1 MILKKV
7 TLHNYG
13 LFQGDHAIE
22 FAQPSIQR
30 VTLVGGLNGSGKT
43 TIFEAIQICLFGAQS
58 NLHKESSSSG
68 SKSYNQFLLSKINR
82 DVVPGEG
89 SAVELVI
96 NLSDD
101 VDIADD
107 LVVNRSWKKTSSGI
121 KEILEVYK
129 NGIIDTDLS
138 ENWIEFISAIISPA
152 LSKLFLFDGEKI
164 LKYAEPNETSAL
176 LVRGIQTL
184 VGADLINSLEED
196 INLLKKNIVKDAN
209 PNLEAELVDTETEI
223 KESRQSI
230 AKTTKKITK
239 LSEKLGYDQEKFE
252 KIEIEFQAKG
262 LKSLEKIEVIE
273 KNILN
278 KTIEFATLQ
287 SQQHDIVADTLP
299 LAMAE
304 KQIKTI
310 AKKSAESF
318 KVANQEL
325 RIESWKERD
334 QFILNNIKN
343 DSSIDIKSLKK
354 LLADKIKEEQTII
367 NETEDNSFI
376 STLLELDVI
385 DDDVKK
391 QLKIYKQNKKKIEK
405 ISLELESLE
414 KSRLRA
420 PDTSPQSVLFKQRDE
435 MLQSISSTE
444 TSLADEKSILEN
456 QNNALFR
463 LENKYKKQFDE
474 KVDDLQASSKQ
485 KNQLQRIKR
494 TEKILAEYKL
504 QITKRS
510 IKSFE
515 VVIAQKFKYLL
526 RKDSLISSISIDD
539 KNFSIEAI
547 NSKDQKIPLNDLSA
561 GERQLLAI
569 SILWA
574 LSEISKSNVPVI
586 IDTPLG
592 RLDSKHRKQLI
603 TKYFPEAG
611 AQTVILS
618 TDEEIIGEYHQ
629 SLKPYIG
636 QEYLCEENDNNE
648 SGKIVKGYFHGH

>member
-1 MILKKV
+1 LILKQV
-7 TLHNYG
+7 SLHNYG
-13 LFQGDHAIE
+13 LFQGEHAIK

-82 DVVPGEG
+82 DVTPGEG

-101 VDIADD
+101 VDITDD
-107 LVVNRSWKKTSSGI
+107 LVVTRSWKKTSGGI

-196 INLLKKNIVKDAN
+196 ISLLKKNIVKDAN
-209 PNLEAELVDTETEI
+209 PDLEAELADTENEI
-223 KESRQSI
+223 KESRQNI
-230 AKTTKKITK
+230 AKITKKITK
-239 LSEKLGYDQEKFE
+239 LSEKLESDKEKFE

-262 LKSLEKIEVIE
+262 LKSLEKIEIIE
-273 KNILN
+273 KNILKKN
-278 KTIEFATLQ
+278 IELATLK

-299 LAMAE
+299 LAMAS

-310 AKKSAESF
+310 TKKSAESF

-334 QFILNNIKN
+334 EFILKNIKSE
-343 DSSIDIKSLKK
+343 SSIDIKSFKK
-354 LLADKIKEEQTII
+354 LLADNIKEEQESIQTTGE
-367 NETEDNSFI
+367 NNFI
-376 STLLELDVI
+376 STLLELDAIDEEVI
-385 DDDVKK
+385 K
-391 QLKIYKQNKKKIEK
+391 QLKTYKQNKKKIEK

-420 PDTSPQSVLFKQRDE
+420 PDTSPQSKLFKQRDE
-435 MLQSISSTE
+435 MLQSISSTN
-444 TSLADEKSILEN
+444 TSLTEEKTVLEN
-456 QNNALFR
+456 QNNVLLK
-463 LENKYKKQFDE
+463 LENKYKRQFDE

-485 KNQLQRIKR
+485 KNQLQRIKL

-515 VVIAQKFKYLL
+515 EVIAQKFKYLL

-539 KNFSIEAI
+539 KSFSIEAL
-547 NSKDQKIPLNDLSA
+547 NSKNQKIPLNDLSA

-636 QEYLCEENDNNE
+636 QEYLCEENKNNE
-648 SGKIVKGYFHGH
+648 SGKIVKGYF

>member
-1 MILKKV
+1 
-7 TLHNYG
+7 
-13 LFQGDHAIE
+13 
-22 FAQPSIQR
+22 
-30 VTLVGGLNGSGKT
+30 
-43 TIFEAIQICLFGAQS
+43 
-58 NLHKESSSSG
+58 
-68 SKSYNQFLLSKINR
+68 
-82 DVVPGEG
+82 
-89 SAVELVI
+89 
-96 NLSDD
+96 
-101 VDIADD
+101 
-107 LVVNRSWKKTSSGI
+107 
-121 KEILEVYK
+121 
-129 NGIIDTDLS
+129 
-138 ENWIEFISAIISPA
+138 
-152 LSKLFLFDGEKI
+152 
-164 LKYAEPNETSAL
+164 
-176 LVRGIQTL
+176 
-184 VGADLINSLEED
+184 
-196 INLLKKNIVKDAN
+196 
-209 PNLEAELVDTETEI
+209 
-223 KESRQSI
+223 
-230 AKTTKKITK
+230 
-239 LSEKLGYDQEKFE
+239 
-252 KIEIEFQAKG
+252 
-262 LKSLEKIEVIE
+262 
-273 KNILN
+273 
-278 KTIEFATLQ
+278 
-287 SQQHDIVADTLP
+287 
-299 LAMAE
+299 
-304 KQIKTI
+304 
-310 AKKSAESF
+310 
-318 KVANQEL
+318 
-325 RIESWKERD
+325 
-334 QFILNNIKN
+334 
-343 DSSIDIKSLKK
+343 
-354 LLADKIKEEQTII
+354 
-367 NETEDNSFI
+367 
-376 STLLELDVI
+376 
-385 DDDVKK
+385 
-391 QLKIYKQNKKKIEK
+391 
-405 ISLELESLE
+405 
-414 KSRLRA
+414 
-420 PDTSPQSVLFKQRDE
+420 

-444 TSLADEKSILEN
+444 TSLADEKSMLEN

>member
-1 MILKKV
+1 LILKQV
-7 TLHNYG
+7 SLHNYG
-13 LFQGDHAIE
+13 LFQGEHAIK

-82 DVVPGEG
+82 DVTPGEG

-101 VDIADD
+101 VDITDD
-107 LVVNRSWKKTSSGI
+107 LVVTRSWKKTSGGI

-196 INLLKKNIVKDAN
+196 ISLLKKNIVKDAN
-209 PNLEAELVDTETEI
+209 PDLEAELADTENEI
-223 KESRQSI
+223 KESRQNI
-230 AKTTKKITK
+230 AKITKKITK
-239 LSEKLGYDQEKFE
+239 LSEKLESDKEKFE

-262 LKSLEKIEVIE
+262 LKSLEKIEIIE
-273 KNILN
+273 KNILKKN
-278 KTIEFATLQ
+278 IELATLK

-299 LAMAE
+299 LAMAS

-310 AKKSAESF
+310 TKKSAESF

-334 QFILNNIKN
+334 EFILKNIKSE
-343 DSSIDIKSLKK
+343 SSIDIKSFKK
-354 LLADKIKEEQTII
+354 LLADNIKEEQESIQTTGE
-367 NETEDNSFI
+367 NNFI
-376 STLLELDVI
+376 STLLELDAIDEEVI
-385 DDDVKK
+385 K
-391 QLKIYKQNKKKIEK
+391 QLKTYKQNKKKIEK

-420 PDTSPQSVLFKQRDE
+420 PDTSPQSKLFKQRDE

-444 TSLADEKSILEN
+444 TSLTEEKTVLEN
-456 QNNALFR
+456 QNNVLLK
-463 LENKYKKQFDE
+463 LENKYKRQFDE

-485 KNQLQRIKR
+485 KNQLQRIKL

-515 VVIAQKFKYLL
+515 EVIAQKFKYLL

-539 KNFSIEAI
+539 KSFSIEAL
-547 NSKDQKIPLNDLSA
+547 NSKNQKIPLNDLSA

-636 QEYLCEENDNNE
+636 QEYLCEENKNNE
-648 SGKIVKGYFHGH
+648 SGKIVKGYF

>member
-1 MILKKV
+1 MILKQV
-7 TLHNYG
+7 SLHNYG
-13 LFQGDHAIE
+13 LFQGEHAIK

-82 DVVPGEG
+82 DVTPGEG

-107 LVVNRSWKKTSSGI
+107 LVVTRSWKKTSSGI

-196 INLLKKNIVKDAN
+196 ISLLKKNIVKDAN
-209 PNLEAELVDTETEI
+209 PDLEAELADTENEI
-223 KESRQSI
+223 KESRQNI
-230 AKTTKKITK
+230 AKITKKITK
-239 LSEKLGYDQEKFE
+239 LSEKLETDKEKFE

-273 KNILN
+273 KNILKKN
-278 KTIEFATLQ
+278 IELATLK

-299 LAMAE
+299 LAMAS

-310 AKKSAESF
+310 TKKSAESF
-318 KVANQEL
+318 KVSNQEL

-334 QFILNNIKN
+334 QFILKNIKSE
-343 DSSIDIKSLKK
+343 SSIDLKSLKK
-354 LLADKIKEEQTII
+354 LLADKIKEEQASIQTTGE
-367 NETEDNSFI
+367 NNFI
-376 STLLELDVI
+376 STLLELDAI
-385 DDDVKK
+385 DEEVKK

-420 PDTSPQSVLFKQRDE
+420 PDTSPQSKLFKQRDE

-444 TSLADEKSILEN
+444 TSLTDEKTVLEN
-456 QNNALFR
+456 QNNALLK
-463 LENKYKKQFDE
+463 LENKYK
-474 KVDDLQASSKQ
+474 
-485 KNQLQRIKR
+485 
-494 TEKILAEYKL
+494 
-504 QITKRS
+504 
-510 IKSFE
+510 
-515 VVIAQKFKYLL
+515 
-526 RKDSLISSISIDD
+526 
-539 KNFSIEAI
+539 
-547 NSKDQKIPLNDLSA
+547 
-561 GERQLLAI
+561 RQLI
-569 SILWA
+569 
-574 LSEISKSNVPVI
+574 VI
-586 IDTPLG
+586 
-592 RLDSKHRKQLI
+592 
-603 TKYFPEAG
+603 
-611 AQTVILS
+611 VI
-618 TDEEIIGEYHQ
+618 
-629 SLKPYIG
+629 
-636 QEYLCEENDNNE
+636 
-648 SGKIVKGYFHGH
+648 

>member
-1 MILKKV
+1 MILKQV
-7 TLHNYG
+7 SLHNYG
-13 LFQGDHAIE
+13 LFQGEHAIK

-82 DVVPGEG
+82 DVTPGEG

-101 VDIADD
+101 VDITDD
-107 LVVNRSWKKTSSGI
+107 LVVTRSWKKTSGGI

-196 INLLKKNIVKDAN
+196 ISLLKKNIVKDAN
-209 PNLEAELVDTETEI
+209 PDLEAELADTENEI
-223 KESRQSI
+223 KESRQNI
-230 AKTTKKITK
+230 AKITKKITK
-239 LSEKLGYDQEKFE
+239 LSEKLESDKEKFE

-262 LKSLEKIEVIE
+262 LKSLEKIEIIE
-273 KNILN
+273 KNILKKN
-278 KTIEFATLQ
+278 IELATLK

-299 LAMAE
+299 LAMAS

-310 AKKSAESF
+310 TKKSAESF

-334 QFILNNIKN
+334 QFILKNIKSE
-343 DSSIDIKSLKK
+343 SSIDLKSLKK
-354 LLADKIKEEQTII
+354 LLADKIQEEQASIQTTGE
-367 NETEDNSFI
+367 NNFI
-376 STLLELDVI
+376 STLLELDAI
-385 DDDVKK
+385 DEEVKK
-391 QLKIYKQNKKKIEK
+391 QLKTYKQNKKKIEK

-420 PDTSPQSVLFKQRDE
+420 PDTSPQSKLFKQRDE

-444 TSLADEKSILEN
+444 TSLTEEKTVLEN
-456 QNNALFR
+456 QNNFLLK
-463 LENKYKKQFDE
+463 LENKYKRQFDE

-485 KNQLQRIKR
+485 KNQLQRIKL

-515 VVIAQKFKYLL
+515 EVIAQKFKYLL

-539 KNFSIEAI
+539 KSFSIEAL
-547 NSKDQKIPLNDLSA
+547 NSKNQKIPLNDLSA

-636 QEYLCEENDNNE
+636 QEYLCEENKNNE
-648 SGKIVKGYFHGH
+648 SGKIVKGYF

>member
-1 MILKKV
+1 MILKQV
-7 TLHNYG
+7 SLHNYG
-13 LFQGDHAIE
+13 LFQGEHAIK

-82 DVVPGEG
+82 DVTPGEG

-101 VDIADD
+101 VDITDD
-107 LVVNRSWKKTSSGI
+107 LVVTRSWKKTSGGI

-196 INLLKKNIVKDAN
+196 ISLLKKNIVKDAN
-209 PNLEAELVDTETEI
+209 PDLEAELADTENEI
-223 KESRQSI
+223 KESRQNI
-230 AKTTKKITK
+230 AKITKKITK
-239 LSEKLGYDQEKFE
+239 LSEKLESDKEKFE

-262 LKSLEKIEVIE
+262 LKSLEKIEIIE
-273 KNILN
+273 KNILKKN
-278 KTIEFATLQ
+278 IELATLK

-299 LAMAE
+299 LAMAS

-310 AKKSAESF
+310 TKKSAESF

-334 QFILNNIKN
+334 EFILKNIKSE
-343 DSSIDIKSLKK
+343 SSIDIKSFKK
-354 LLADKIKEEQTII
+354 LLADNIKEEQESIQTTGE
-367 NETEDNSFI
+367 NNFI
-376 STLLELDVI
+376 STLLELDAIDEEVI
-385 DDDVKK
+385 K
-391 QLKIYKQNKKKIEK
+391 QLKTYKQNKKKIEK

-420 PDTSPQSVLFKQRDE
+420 PDTSPQSKLFKQRDE
-435 MLQSISSTE
+435 MLQSISSTN
-444 TSLADEKSILEN
+444 TSLTEEKTVLEN
-456 QNNALFR
+456 QNNVLLK
-463 LENKYKKQFDE
+463 LENKYKRQFDE

-485 KNQLQRIKR
+485 KNQLQRIKL

-515 VVIAQKFKYLL
+515 EVIAQKFKYLL

-539 KNFSIEAI
+539 KSFSIEAL
-547 NSKDQKIPLNDLSA
+547 NSKNQKIPLNDLSA

-636 QEYLCEENDNNE
+636 QEYLCEENKNNE
-648 SGKIVKGYFHGH
+648 SGKIVKGYF

>member
-1 MILKKV
+1 MILKQV
-7 TLHNYG
+7 SLHNYG
-13 LFQGDHAIE
+13 LFQGEHAIK

-82 DVVPGEG
+82 DVTPGEG

-107 LVVNRSWKKTSSGI
+107 LVVTRSWKKTSSGI

-196 INLLKKNIVKDAN
+196 ISLLKKNIVKDAN
-209 PNLEAELVDTETEI
+209 PDLEAELADTENEI
-223 KESRQSI
+223 KVSHQNI
-230 AKTTKKITK
+230 AKITKKITK
-239 LSEKLGYDQEKFE
+239 LSERLESDKEKFE

-262 LKSLEKIEVIE
+262 LKSLEKIEIIE

-278 KTIEFATLQ
+278 KNIELATLK

-299 LAMAE
+299 LAMAS

-310 AKKSAESF
+310 TKKSAESF
-318 KVANQEL
+318 KVSNQEL

-334 QFILNNIKN
+334 QFILKNIKSE
-343 DSSIDIKSLKK
+343 SSIDLKSLKK
-354 LLADKIKEEQTII
+354 LLSDKIKEEQASIQTTGE
-367 NETEDNSFI
+367 NNFI
-376 STLLELDVI
+376 STLLELDAI
-385 DDDVKK
+385 DEEVKK
-391 QLKIYKQNKKKIEK
+391 QLKTYKQNKKKIEK

-420 PDTSPQSVLFKQRDE
+420 PDTSPQSKLFKQRDE

-444 TSLADEKSILEN
+444 TSLTEEKTVLEN
-456 QNNALFR
+456 QNNALLK
-463 LENKYKKQFDE
+463 LENKYKRQFDE

-485 KNQLQRIKR
+485 KNQLQRIKL

-515 VVIAQKFKYLL
+515 EVIAQKFKYLL

-539 KNFSIEAI
+539 KSFSIEAL
-547 NSKDQKIPLNDLSA
+547 NSKNQKIPLNDLSA

-636 QEYLCEENDNNE
+636 QEYLCEENKNNE
-648 SGKIVKGYFHGH
+648 SGKIVKGYF

>member
-1 MILKKV
+1 MILKQV
-7 TLHNYG
+7 SLHNYG
-13 LFQGDHAIE
+13 LFQGEHAIK

-82 DVVPGEG
+82 DVTPGEG

-101 VDIADD
+101 VDITDD
-107 LVVNRSWKKTSSGI
+107 LVVTRSWKKTSGGI

-196 INLLKKNIVKDAN
+196 ISLLKKNIVKDAN
-209 PNLEAELVDTETEI
+209 PDLEAELADTENEI
-223 KESRQSI
+223 KESRQNI
-230 AKTTKKITK
+230 AKITKKITK
-239 LSEKLGYDQEKFE
+239 LSEKLESDKEKFE

-262 LKSLEKIEVIE
+262 LKSLEKIEIIE
-273 KNILN
+273 KNILKKN
-278 KTIEFATLQ
+278 IELATLK

-299 LAMAE
+299 LAMAS

-310 AKKSAESF
+310 TKKSAESF

-334 QFILNNIKN
+334 EFILKNIKSE
-343 DSSIDIKSLKK
+343 SSIDIKSFKK
-354 LLADKIKEEQTII
+354 LLADNIKEEQESIQTTGE
-367 NETEDNSFI
+367 NNFI
-376 STLLELDVI
+376 STLLELDAI
-385 DDDVKK
+385 DEEVKK
-391 QLKIYKQNKKKIEK
+391 QLKTYKQNKKKIEK

-420 PDTSPQSVLFKQRDE
+420 PDTSPQSKLFKQRDE
-435 MLQSISSTE
+435 MLQSISSTN
-444 TSLADEKSILEN
+444 TSLTEEKTVLEN
-456 QNNALFR
+456 QNNVLLK
-463 LENKYKKQFDE
+463 LENKYKRQFDE

-485 KNQLQRIKR
+485 KNQLQRIKL

-515 VVIAQKFKYLL
+515 EVIAQKFKYLL

-539 KNFSIEAI
+539 KSFSIEAL
-547 NSKDQKIPLNDLSA
+547 NSKNQKIPLNDLSA

-636 QEYLCEENDNNE
+636 QEYLCEENKNNE
-648 SGKIVKGYFHGH
+648 SGKIVKGYF

>member
-1 MILKKV
+1 M
-7 TLHNYG
+7 
-13 LFQGDHAIE
+13 
-22 FAQPSIQR
+22 
-30 VTLVGGLNGSGKT
+30 
-43 TIFEAIQICLFGAQS
+43 
-58 NLHKESSSSG
+58 
-68 SKSYNQFLLSKINR
+68 
-82 DVVPGEG
+82 
-89 SAVELVI
+89 
-96 NLSDD
+96 
-101 VDIADD
+101 
-107 LVVNRSWKKTSSGI
+107 VNRSWKKTSSGI

-209 PNLEAELVDTETEI
+209 PNLEAELADTETEI

-299 LAMAE
+299 LAMAA

-354 LLADKIKEEQTII
+354 LLADKIKEEQTSI
-367 NETEDNSFI
+367 NKTEDNSFI

-385 DDDVKK
+385 DEDVKK

-420 PDTSPQSVLFKQRDE
+420 PDTSPQSILFKQRDE

-444 TSLADEKSILEN
+444 TSLADEKLMLEN

-547 NSKDQKIPLNDLSA
+547 NSKDQTIPLNDLSA

-648 SGKIVKGYFHGH
+648 SGMIVKGYFHGH